1 MPVRTAQ
8 EFEEILPLSQR
19 ELLGLEAGHVA
30 ALESDCCVP
39 GARMLLHPAATRALR
54 ALCDDARGA
63 GFELRAVSGFR
74 AFQRQL
80 QIWNGKARGE
90 RELLDADERPL
101 RAGELEPVRLVEA
114 ILCWSALPGLSRH
127 HWGSDVD
134 VIDMAAI
141 KPGDVPRLFAT
152 DCRGEGCQASLHAWL
167 DARICKGEAHG
178 FFRPFTGKGCDVA
191 AEPWHL
197 SFAPLS
203 ARCQASL
210 DESRLRAALDGVDL
224 ELRAVVYAQL
234 GRILERYAWI
244 PAAAYPEPWGIVV
257 EQADRG

>member
-1 MPVRTAQ
+1 MTMRPAK
-8 EFEEILPLSQR
+8 EFEEILPLSHR

-30 ALESDCCVP
+30 VLESDCCVP
-39 GARMLLHPAATRALR
+39 GAHTLLHPATTRALR
-54 ALCDDARGA
+54 ALCDDARRT
-63 GFELRAVSGFR
+63 GFDLRAVSGFR

-90 RELLDADERPL
+90 RELFDAEERPL
-101 RAGELEPVRLVEA
+101 RAGELEPARLVEA
-114 ILCWSALPGLSRH
+114 ILRWSALPGLSRH

-141 KPGDVPRLFAT
+141 EPGSVPRLLAT
-152 DCRGEGCQASLHAWL
+152 DCHGEGCQSSLHAWL
-167 DARICKGEAHG
+167 DARIGKGEAHG
-178 FFRPFTGKGCDVA
+178 FFRPFTGEGCDVA

-203 ARCQASL
+203 AHCQASL

-224 ELRAVVYAQL
+224 ELRDVVYAQL

-257 EQADRG
+257 EQAECG